1 MAKLKDLKERF
12 MKDPAFREEYA
23 RADEEYALAEAMVRA
38 RTAANLTQSQLA
50 ERIGTTQSAIARLEG
65 GRLSPSVR
73 TLRRYAE
80 ATGMRLTFGFER
92 ADG

>member
-23 RADEEYALAEAMVRA
+23 RADEEYALAEAMVRT

-50 ERIGTTQSAIARLEG
+50 GRLGLDGERWPEEFNDPASSRGVLRLE
-65 GRLSPSVR
+65 
-73 TLRRYAE
+73 E
-80 ATGMRLTFGFER
+80 
-92 ADG
+92 